1 MARTA
6 LDALNDQDIKQ
17 RNHMQ
22 AKMDNKQFDGFWTPE
37 RVQESIDS
45 YQFNIDYYNEF
56 KKKQRKNKALLD
68 EISATIILQTYLYQ

>member
-17 RNHMQ
+17 RNYMQ
-22 AKMDNKQFDGFWTPE
+22 AKMDNKQFDEFWTIE
-37 RVQESIDS
+37 RVQDSINS

-56 KKKQRKNKALLD
+56 KKNQRKEKM
-68 EISATIILQTYLYQ
+68 YG

>member
-17 RNHMQ
+17 RNYMQ
-22 AKMDNKQFDGFWTPE
+22 AKMDNKQFDEFWTIE

-45 YQFNIDYYNEF
+45 YQFSIDYYNEY
-56 KKKQRKNKALLD
+56 KKKQRKN
-68 EISATIILQTYLYQ
+68 QMYG